1 MTMDSVFQLSSMLAH
16 ELDALVQRVRPSLA
30 VVRNHHGA
38 GAGIIVGSDG
48 LILTNNHVLGR
59 HAPLVLLADD
69 GEYEGRLIARDPE
82 IDLALLKIAA
92 TGLEAI
98 PFAGEKD
105 VRIGELAFALGH
117 PWGQR
122 GYLTS
127 GIISALGKAKT
138 SGRRDFIPILRTD
151 VPLAPGNSGGPLV
164 NAAGEL
170 LGINTMIVGGD
181 HSVAVPAWIA
191 RQFIGQAAGQLRP
204 RRYWDAHPE
213 TNTANPGLL

>member
-1 MTMDSVFQLSSMLAH
+1 MTTDSVFQLAQMLAH

-69 GEYEGRLIARDPE
+69 GEYEGRLVARDPE

-127 GIISALGKAKT
+127 GIVSALGKAKT
-138 SGRRDFIPILRTD
+138 GGRQDFIPIIRAD

-181 HSVAVPAWIA
+181 QSVAIPAWIA
-191 RQFIGQAAGQLRP
+191 RQFIGQAASQQRP
-204 RRYWDAHPE
+204 RHRWDARQ
-213 TNTANPGLL
+213 NYIAANPGLL

>member
-1 MTMDSVFQLSSMLAH
+1 MTSNNILQLSQMLAND
-16 ELDALVQRVRPSLA
+16 LDAIVQGVRPSLA

-38 GAGIIVGSDG
+38 GAGIIAASDG
-48 LILTNNHVLGR
+48 LILTNLHVLGR
-59 HAPLVLLADD
+59 HMPSVLLADG
-69 GEYEGRLIARDPE
+69 GEYAGQLFARDPE
-82 IDLALLKIAA
+82 IDLALLKIPA

-98 PFAGEKD
+98 SFAAEKD

-127 GIISALGKAKT
+127 GIISALGTAKT
-138 SGRRDFIPILRTD
+138 DGNRGFIPIIRTD

-164 NAAGEL
+164 NAVGEL

-181 HSVAVPAWIA
+181 QSVAVPAWIA
-191 RQFIGQAAGQLRP
+191 REFIGQAARQSRP
-204 RRYWDAHPE
+204 AHHW
-213 TNTANPGLL
+213 NARQDYYAANPGLL

>member
-1 MTMDSVFQLSSMLAH
+1 MTSDSVLQLSQRLAYA
-16 ELDALVQRVRPSLA
+16 LDALVQRVRPSLA

-48 LILTNNHVLGR
+48 LVLTNNHVLGR
-59 HAPLVLLADD
+59 HMPSILLAND
-69 GEYEGRLIARDPE
+69 GEYEGRILARDEE
-82 IDLALLKIAA
+82 IDLALLKVTA
-92 TGLEAI
+92 TGLEAV

-127 GIISALGKAKT
+127 GIISALGKSNTGSKR
-138 SGRRDFIPILRTD
+138 GFISILRTD

-181 HSVAVPAWIA
+181 QSVAVPAWIA
-191 RQFIGQAAGQLRP
+191 RQFIGQAASQARP
-204 RRYWDAHPE
+204 AHRWNSRHNYDA
-213 TNTANPGLL
+213 ANLGLL

>member
-1 MTMDSVFQLSSMLAH
+1 MTSDSVFQLSQRLAH
-16 ELDALVQRVRPSLA
+16 ELDALVQHVRPSLA
-30 VVRNHHGA
+30 VVRNHHGT

-59 HAPLVLLADD
+59 HRPSILLADD
-69 GEYEGRLIARDPE
+69 GEYKGHILAREAE
-82 IDLALLKIAA
+82 IDLALLKITA

-98 PFAGEKD
+98 PFASEKD

-138 SGRRDFIPILRTD
+138 GGKRDFIPIIRAD

-181 HSVAVPAWIA
+181 QSVAVPAWIA
-191 RQFIGQAAGQLRP
+191 RQFIAQAASRIHLP
-204 RRYWDAHPE
+204 RRWDARQDYHA
-213 TNTANPGLL
+213 ANPGLL